1 MVTPTKWD
9 KTDDK
14 GSFQGAPNLNV
25 GKQEQ
30 QQEWLKKTKKSIL
43 QKRKYKK
50 IYHCEENCFKIVAVS
65 RF

>member
-25 GKQEQ
+25 GKQQEQ
-30 QQEWLKKTKKSIL
+30 QQEWLKK
-43 QKRKYKK
+43 QRNRYYKK
-50 IYHCEENCFKIVAVS
+50 ENARK
-65 RF
+65 

>member
-25 GKQEQ
+25 GKQQE
-30 QQEWLKKTKKSIL
+30 QQEWLKK
-43 QKRKYKK
+43 QRNRYYKK
-50 IYHCEENCFKIVAVS
+50 ENARK
-65 RF
+65 

>member
-25 GKQEQ
+25 NNNKNNKNEFEKKKEIDITIKKMQEN
-30 QQEWLKKTKKSIL
+30 SI
-43 QKRKYKK
+43 
-50 IYHCEENCFKIVAVS
+50 
-65 RF
+65 